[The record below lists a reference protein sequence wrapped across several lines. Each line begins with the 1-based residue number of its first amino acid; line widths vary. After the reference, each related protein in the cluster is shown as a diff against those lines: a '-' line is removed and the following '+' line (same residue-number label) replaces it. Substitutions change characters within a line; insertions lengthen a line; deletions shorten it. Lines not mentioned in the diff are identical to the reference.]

1 MGKEDFP
8 NVNLVL
14 SICQLC
20 NCQLD
25 NTKQMILKM
34 SLILTIILTYLS
46 EEGFTIKHKTVSIL
60 F

>member
-20 NCQLD
+20 DCQLD

-46 EEGFTIKHKTVSIL
+46 
-60 F
+60 

>member
-20 NCQLD
+20 DCQLD
-25 NTKQMILKM
+25 STKQMILKM

-46 EEGFTIKHKTVSIL
+46 
-60 F
+60 